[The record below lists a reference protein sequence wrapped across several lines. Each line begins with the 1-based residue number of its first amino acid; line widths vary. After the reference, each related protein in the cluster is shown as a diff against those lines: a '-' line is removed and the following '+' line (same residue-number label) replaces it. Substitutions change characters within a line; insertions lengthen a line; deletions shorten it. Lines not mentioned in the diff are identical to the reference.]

1 MPQDGS
7 NQSLIPI
14 LVCVKPEVNTAHF
27 RTHESLLKA
36 FAHNTF
42 RMASNNEKNK
52 TEVKVERNYL
62 LVTDGE
68 H

>member
-7 NQSLIPI
+7 NQSLLPI

-27 RTHESLLKA
+27 RTHESLLRA
-36 FAHNTF
+36 FAHNTLS
-42 RMASNNEKNK
+42 MASINENNK
-52 TEVKVERNYL
+52 TEAKVERNYL

-68 H
+68 P